1 MGGIFFFQWFHSR
14 KNPNSGTNLDSE
26 KTKLSYYTMF
36 ANNINFD
43 NEENAIE
50 KNFMWKLSLDV
61 VHIDKFKKYIKQN
74 IYF

>member
-1 MGGIFFFQWFHSR
+1 
-14 KNPNSGTNLDSE
+14 
-26 KTKLSYYTMF
+26 MF